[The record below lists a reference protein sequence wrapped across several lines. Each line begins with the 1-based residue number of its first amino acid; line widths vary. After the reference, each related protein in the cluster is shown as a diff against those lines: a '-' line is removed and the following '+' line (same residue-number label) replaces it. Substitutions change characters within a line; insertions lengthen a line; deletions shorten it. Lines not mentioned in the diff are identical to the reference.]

1 MKKEPL
7 NLKDSHGGDQEGLKG
22 GKRRGEWYNYIAI
35 SKNF

>member
-1 MKKEPL
+1 MKNKAI
-7 NLKDSHGGDQEGLKG
+7 NMRDSNGGDQEGLKG